1 MQVNFKKSYSS
12 DEFDDNAFTPS
23 AEITLNIIKSE
34 VTIEIFESVQQHV
47 ATLEEFVRSAQTANE
62 AHAKHEL
69 VICSEG
75 EDAIP
80 TLKNEVEELMITVEA
95 LHEDKKNAGEAEEN
109 NEHQNAKADAL
120 ASSTTSV
127 LKKSSTE
134 HECMDEIITISLKTT
149 LDKLNSN
156 VPTVTAEVFET
167 LLQQIAPLKE
177 NVNSAPAE
185 SGPLAS
191 NEKQEEP
198 EAMHCS
204 FAIKR

>member
-23 AEITLNIIKSE
+23 AEITFNIIKSE
-34 VTIEIFESVQQHV
+34 VTIEIFESVQQQV

-62 AHAKHEL
+62 AHAEHEL

-109 NEHQNAKADAL
+109 NEHQ
-120 ASSTTSV
+120 S
-127 LKKSSTE
+127 
-134 HECMDEIITISLKTT
+134 
-149 LDKLNSN
+149 
-156 VPTVTAEVFET
+156 
-167 LLQQIAPLKE
+167 
-177 NVNSAPAE
+177 
-185 SGPLAS
+185 
-191 NEKQEEP
+191 
-198 EAMHCS
+198 
-204 FAIKR
+204 